1 MAESLSDAQPQPD
14 DAPLLTVKDLV
25 VQFPVRGNRKAR
37 VHAVD
42 GVSFEIYPKETF
54 GLIGE
59 SGSGKSTVARAI
71 SRLVKPVSGSISLGD
86 VRLDQLSAR
95 RLRPHRQRFQMIFQD
110 PNEAL
115 DPRMTIRA
123 SIAEPLRIQ
132 GAGDKAVERQKI
144 DELLERVGLT
154 PEHGDRH
161 PHELSGGQRQR
172 VNIARALT
180 LDPEL
185 LICDEVVSALDVS
198 IQADILNLF
207 AKLQAELD
215 LSYLF
220 ITHDLSVVAH
230 ISDRIGVM
238 YLGRLMEISPT
249 EALVAK
255 PRHPYSEALLSAEPQ
270 ALPSTHRS
278 DDRIVLQ
285 GDIPSPITPPAG
297 CVFHTRCQY
306 ATDRCRNEVPVLRI
320 TAPNRWVACHHT
332 DDLQLKGAT
341 EVRSAAG

>member
-1 MAESLSDAQPQPD
+1 MADNLTSSDNGRA
-14 DAPLLTVKDLV
+14 DAPLLAGEDLV
-25 VQFPVRGNRKAR
+25 VQFPVHGNRKAR

-71 SRLVKPVSGSISLGD
+71 SCLVRPVSGSISLGD
-86 VRLDQLSAR
+86 VRLDQLSGR
-95 RLRPHRQRFQMIFQD
+95 RLRPHRRRFQMIFQD

-132 GAGDKAVERQKI
+132 GDSDRAVERKTV
-144 DELLERVGLT
+144 DELLERVGLD

-180 LDPEL
+180 LSPEL

-249 EALVAK
+249 EALVAQ

-270 ALPSTHRS
+270 ALPSTHRTN
-278 DDRIVLQ
+278 DRIILH
-285 GDIPSPITPPAG
+285 GDIPSPITPPDG

-306 ATDRCRNEVPVLRI
+306 ATDRCRSEIPILRI
-320 TAPNRWVACHHT
+320 TAPNRWVACHHA
-332 DDLQLKGAT
+332 DDLQLKGAA
-341 EVRSAAG
+341 EL

>member
-1 MAESLSDAQPQPD
+1 MVGALTDTRKQRT

-25 VQFPVRGNRKAR
+25 VQFPVRGNRKAL

-71 SRLVKPVSGSISLGD
+71 SRLIKPVSGSITLGD
-86 VRLDQLSAR
+86 VRLDELTARQLR
-95 RLRPHRQRFQMIFQD
+95 RHRHRFQMIFQD

-115 DPRMTIRA
+115 DPRMTVRS
-123 SIAEPLRIQ
+123 SIAEPMRIQ
-132 GAGDKAVERQKI
+132 GHIDRAFERKTV
-144 DELLERVGLT
+144 DELLERVGLD

-180 LDPEL
+180 LNPEL

-207 AKLQAELD
+207 TRLQAELD

-249 EALVAK
+249 EDLVAR
-255 PRHPYSEALLSAEPQ
+255 PGHPYSEALLSAEPQ
-270 ALPSTHRS
+270 AMPSTHRT
-278 DDRIVLQ
+278 DDRIILQ
-285 GDIPSPITPPAG
+285 GELPSPITPPSG

-332 DDLQLKGAT
+332 DDLQLKGTA
-341 EVRSAAG
+341 ERRSTAE